1 MELSRQLRLLSAIDI
16 DQEHCPMMLSASV
29 STLETMLSLSVTN
42 VGDGAGASPSSSSAM
57 MTAAGVRVVQ
67 RDGATTS
74 ATWQAAVQPCW

>member
-1 MELSRQLRLLSAIDI
+1 MELSRQLQLLSAIGI

-42 VGDGAGASPSSSSAM
+42 VGDGAGASPSSSGAM
-57 MTAAGVRVVQ
+57 MTAAGVRAVQ